1 MSMLQ
6 EEFDVWLSSKY
17 SNPFWVRHHRF
28 EKSVTG
34 EIRVDNGVFRREEAT
49 ILFRMLNS
57 RDPFMRLNVEIRNMG
72 EKPKPT
78 SPPRNCHGHNAHI
91 SNHKN
96 PKMTRQDV
104 YFGVSLRVKDS
115 SRDLVTSMT
124 RS

>member
-17 SNPFWVRHHRF
+17 SNPFWVGHHRF

-57 RDPFMRLNVEIRNMG
+57 RDPFTRLNAKFVIWERNRSLLVLLVIVTVIMLALVIIRI
-72 EKPKPT
+72 
-78 SPPRNCHGHNAHI
+78 R
-91 SNHKN
+91 
-96 PKMTRQDV
+96 R
-104 YFGVSLRVKDS
+104 
-115 SRDLVTSMT
+115 
-124 RS
+124 

>member
-49 ILFRMLNS
+49 ILFRMLSS
-57 RDPFMRLNVEIRNMG
+57 RDPFTRLNAKFVIWERNRSLLVLLVIVTVIMLALVIIRI
-72 EKPKPT
+72 
-78 SPPRNCHGHNAHI
+78 R
-91 SNHKN
+91 
-96 PKMTRQDV
+96 R
-104 YFGVSLRVKDS
+104 
-115 SRDLVTSMT
+115 
-124 RS
+124 